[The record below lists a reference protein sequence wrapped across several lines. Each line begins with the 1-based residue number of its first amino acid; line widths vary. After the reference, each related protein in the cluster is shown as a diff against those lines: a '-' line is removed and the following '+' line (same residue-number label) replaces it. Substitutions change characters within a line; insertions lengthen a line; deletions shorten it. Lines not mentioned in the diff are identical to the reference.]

1 MLFWVQI
8 FIVEKIQT
16 DMRSKLKN
24 DTKCAS
30 MVTEQ
35 NQEVWTNSDAV
46 LKSASKICN
55 NISKRI
61 AKQMYMYN
69 KVCMIY
75 LLFLLTKILNSK

>member
-1 MLFWVQI
+1 MSQGINNILNNFQWGGGGQKFLYDYHKKDAWSYQQVMLFWVQI

-35 NQEVWTNSDAV
+35 NQEV
-46 LKSASKICN
+46 
-55 NISKRI
+55 
-61 AKQMYMYN
+61 
-69 KVCMIY
+69 
-75 LLFLLTKILNSK
+75 